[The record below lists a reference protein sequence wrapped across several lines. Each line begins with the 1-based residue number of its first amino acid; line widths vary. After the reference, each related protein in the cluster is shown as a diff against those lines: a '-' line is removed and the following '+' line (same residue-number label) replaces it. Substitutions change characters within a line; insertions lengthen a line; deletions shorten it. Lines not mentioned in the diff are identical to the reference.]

1 MVVGDGRILTAN
13 SEENPDLFWAVRG
26 GGGNF
31 GVCTEFVFQLHDQRR
46 TVYSGILIFP
56 KTMVKAVSEVTNAWL
71 KSGLKPKEAMLQ
83 VFTRSPQNEVSHLSD
98 WKGVIMI
105 SSPSAQPCVACLLFY
120 NGTEKEGRENFKAFL
135 DLSEFIDSI

>member
-83 VFTRSPQNEVSHLSD
+83 VFTRSPPPANEVCHRSD
-98 WKGVIMI
+98 RTRRHDLI
-105 SSPSAQPCVACLLFY
+105 SLCPAMHCLPCLLQWV
-120 NGTEKEGRENFKAFL
+120 GKGR
-135 DLSEFIDSI
+135 